1 MQWYLGNMDGL
12 EALGVLASFFDQ
24 IDVFMLIFVRVIGFI
39 IAVPVLSAMGMP
51 VLARIFFAL
60 SVSVALFLSGMVT
73 SVEYLDAMPGYVI
86 LIGQEFLVGMLIGY
100 VAFAVFNLIFFAG
113 QMIDHQVG
121 FMMVNVMDPMLN
133 IQVPIIGNLYYLTV
147 AALLVVMG
155 GLHGFIGMF
164 FLSYDVLPI
173 GTAFIVGNAPLALYL
188 IMLLTNTLVLGLGIA
203 LPLVGSM
210 MIINVA
216 LGIMVKTVPQMNVFV
231 VGIPIKILAGLLI
244 MSLVM
249 TPSMP
254 FIYNQ
259 IYSMAIEAMME
270 VIYGMLRP

>member
-1 MQWYLGNMDGL
+1 MDGL
-12 EALGVLASFFDQ
+12 EALGMLAGFFDQ
-24 IDVFMLIFVRVIGFI
+24 IDVFMLIFVRVIGFT
-39 IAVPVLSAMGMP
+39 IAVPVLSSMGMP
-51 VLARIFFAL
+51 VLARLFLAL
-60 SVSVALFLSGMVT
+60 SISVSLFLSGMIV
-73 SVEYLDAMPGYVI
+73 SVEYLDMMPGYVI
-86 LIGQEFLVGMLIGY
+86 LIGQEFLVGMIIGY

-121 FMMVNVMDPMLN
+121 FMMVNVMDPMTQ

-155 GLHGFIGMF
+155 GLHGFVGMLF
-164 FLSYDVLPI
+164 FSYDILPI
-173 GTAFIVGNAPLALYL
+173 GTAFVVGNAPLAAYI
-188 IMLLTNTLVLGLGIA
+188 IMLLSNTLVMGLSIA
-203 LPLVGSM
+203 LPIVGSM

-231 VGIPIKILAGLLI
+231 VGIPIKMLAGLLI
-244 MSLVM
+244 MYLVV

-254 FIYNQ
+254 FIFDQ
-259 IYSMAIEAMME
+259 MYSMAINAMRE